1 MIKAFEMSTNFIQSL
16 ILNTSEQNFRNKVF
30 IKDFNENDINKVGNN

>member
-1 MIKAFEMSTNFIQSL
+1 LIKAFEMSTNFIQSL